1 MVRVKICGMMRM
13 EDIEAVNEYKPEYA
27 GFIFAPS
34 RRRLT
39 IEKAQ
44 ELCAALSKDIMRVG
58 VFVNEKLD
66 MIEHVREQCGLDI
79 VQIYQDNFAEETVT
93 DGLVWRAIR
102 VKDKRGLALIDEVA
116 ADAYLLDAF
125 SEEAYGGVG
134 KTFDWA
140 LAGKAAA
147 RAKIVL
153 AGGLDPNNVREAI
166 RTVSPFAVDVSSGV
180 ETDGQKDATRIRQF
194 IERAR
199 SVK

>member
-13 EDIEAVNEYKPEYA
+13 EDIDAVNEYKPEYA

-34 RRRLT
+34 RRRLSVS
-39 IEKAQ
+39 KARG
-44 ELCAALSKDIMRVG
+44 LCDALSKDILRVG
-58 VFVNEKLD
+58 VFVNEKREV
-66 MIEHVREQCGLDI
+66 IAHVREQCGLDI
-79 VQIYQDNFAEETVT
+79 VQIYQDNFAEETIT
-93 DGLVWRAIR
+93 DGHIWRAIR
-102 VKDKRGLALIDEVA
+102 VKDKRGLALIDEVD

-134 KTFDWA
+134 KKFDWA
-140 LAGKAAA
+140 LASKAAA

-153 AGGLDPNNVREAI
+153 AGGLTPGNVREAI

-199 SVK
+199 SER